1 MSAEPKPGSV
11 AEIVSV
17 LRRWGGMEEIEDV
30 PESLKRM
37 AFSDMLA
44 LADWMENS
52 LAMKKRCEHQIPDN
66 GPAQCQAGHWLGS
79 EDHPAGSSA
88 EIEEAYAKGR
98 KHNDVCIAQPLRE
111 ELQQLREQLE
121 GYRGYVLRIEG
132 SNKTGSGSQLQ
143 IVSHQLGLA
152 EKENYELRQQLRQ
165 ASKHDKALIDAAEQE
180 IQLLRERLKQSQE
193 ISDRLERIIDERES

>member
-11 AEIVSV
+11 AEIVERAKQEIKDLLAVNSGDYTPTEAEKLNIDLM
-17 LRRWGGMEEIEDV
+17 LRAEVTRAVEE
-30 PESLKRM
+30 
-37 AFSDMLA
+37 
-44 LADWMENS
+44 
-52 LAMKKRCEHQIPDN
+52 AMK
-66 GPAQCQAGHWLGS
+66 QA
-79 EDHPAGSSA
+79 
-88 EIEEAYAKGR
+88 IEEFTRYH
-98 KHNDVCIAQPLRE
+98 HNPIVTDKNK

-121 GYRGYVLRIEG
+121 GYRGYVSRIEG